1 MPSVDTVA
9 HPLTSTL
16 TFLSSLV
23 LSALGTLI
31 AIRLGLRLNL
41 VDLPGG
47 RRKHEG
53 PVPRIGGLGIFIG
66 FFGVAL
72 WLYLFSPLKPEHRL
86 PIAGVLVGA
95 AFVFLF
101 GLADDKYEF
110 KAWPQFAAQVVAAF
124 IAIATTVWIQEVT
137 LPIIGFQH
145 FQWFITYPLTI
156 LWVTG
161 MMNTV
166 NFLDGLDGLA
176 TGVAAI
182 AALLFAVHM
191 NNLGQPTIALYAVA
205 FAGACIGFLPFNF
218 SPARIFLGSAGAMVV
233 GYALATLSILAPA
246 RVATALLVMAVPIA
260 DTAWQIVNRWRS
272 GRSPFTGDRGHLH
285 FRLVDRGVSP
295 RWIVLGYWAF
305 CAIFGA
311 LSLLTE
317 SRLSKLIA
325 FLIMLAMVGGVLVLL
340 ARRPPAPP
348 PPGKTPTGEGGIN
361 TSPDT
366 LLPGR

>member
-1 MPSVDTVA
+1 MTP
-9 HPLTSTL
+9 TL
-16 TFLSSLV
+16 TFLSSLL
-23 LSALGTLI
+23 LSALGTLL
-31 AIRLGLRLNL
+31 AIRLGQRFYL
-41 VDLPGG
+41 VDTPGG
-47 RRKHEG
+47 RRKHDG
-53 PVPRIGGLGIFIG
+53 PVPRIGGLGIFAG
-66 FFGVAL
+66 FLGVAL
-72 WLYLFSPLKPEHRL
+72 WLYLFAPLKSEHYL
-86 PIAGVLVGA
+86 PIAGVLIGT

-110 KAWPQFAAQVVAAF
+110 KAWPQFMAQVFAAV
-124 IAIATTVWIQEVT
+124 IAIVTTVWIQEVT
-137 LPIIGFQH
+137 LPIIGFRH
-145 FQWFITYPLTI
+145 FPWFITYPLTI

-182 AALLFAVHM
+182 AALLFGVHM
-191 NNLGQPTIALYAVA
+191 NNLGQPAIALYAVA
-205 FAGACIGFLPFNF
+205 FAGACLGFLPFNF

-233 GYALATLSILAPA
+233 GYGLATLSILAPA

-260 DTAWQIVNRWRS
+260 DTAWQIVIRWRE

-285 FRLVDRGVSP
+285 FRLVDMGVSP

-305 CAIFGA
+305 CAVFGA

-325 FLIMLAMVGGVLVLL
+325 FLGMMIIVGGVLIML
-340 ARRPPAPP
+340 ARKKSVH
-348 PPGKTPTGEGGIN
+348 G
-361 TSPDT
+361 
-366 LLPGR
+366 